1 LKYSTPLLLAA
12 AATSSIISS
21 EVHSKK
27 ISKLEESA
35 PTTTQQAQDE
45 ILDNSD
51 DLPVYSLAD
60 VAFNNGSNGRPIW
73 VSYAGNVYDIT
84 KFIANHPGGSDIIV
98 RASGQA
104 LEPYWNLYR
113 QHFSSDL
120 PMKILEPLQ
129 IGTLNL
135 NEQEKIDEM
144 MEKEYD
150 ENNPYRNEP
159 IRHSALKVHTEEPM
173 NAEVPKDLITSSYI
187 TPTELHY
194 IRHHHPVP
202 HVTDPKTYN
211 LEIDLSALGRPTV
224 SLTLE
229 DLKSLPKHE
238 VTVTLQC
245 SGNRRGD
252 FNKEVK
258 KTSGTSWDQGAISTA
273 KWAGPKLR
281 DILKLAGL
289 DEDQANLRGIEHVRF
304 ESLDGMKASIGLD
317 KAASPYGDCIIA
329 IEMNGEPIVPDHGY
343 PVRAIVPGYC
353 AVRNVKWLK
362 RIELS
367 EAEAEGAWQRGLNYK
382 VLPSGITDA
391 KKVDLSVMPSL
402 QEASVFSGI
411 TQLECKDNINNKT
424 AVKPGDQVMVKA
436 SGWAWAG
443 GGRNIVRVDLSG
455 DGGKSWV
462 DATIT
467 DGHEQKFNRAWAWVF
482 WTCDNIPAIVG
493 EDGKVQISSK
503 AVDAALNSQPES
515 CSHMWNVRGL
525 GNNSWHK
532 ASLNV
537 TN

>member
-1 LKYSTPLLLAA
+1 MANLRLSSLRHSLRSSTFPNNCLSYTHQRKSTQIHHCRNNQLRCFSSNVGATSASLLSKKADGNRHDSSSPLKYSTPILLAA
-12 AATSSIISS
+12 AATSSIIFS

-281 DILKLAGL
+281 DSKLLIFTYFLKKKSF
-289 DEDQANLRGIEHVRF
+289 RFIVIETEV
-304 ESLDGMKASIGLD
+304 
-317 KAASPYGDCIIA
+317 
-329 IEMNGEPIVPDHGY
+329 
-343 PVRAIVPGYC
+343 
-353 AVRNVKWLK
+353 
-362 RIELS
+362 
-367 EAEAEGAWQRGLNYK
+367 
-382 VLPSGITDA
+382 
-391 KKVDLSVMPSL
+391 
-402 QEASVFSGI
+402 
-411 TQLECKDNINNKT
+411 
-424 AVKPGDQVMVKA
+424 
-436 SGWAWAG
+436 
-443 GGRNIVRVDLSG
+443 
-455 DGGKSWV
+455 
-462 DATIT
+462 
-467 DGHEQKFNRAWAWVF
+467 
-482 WTCDNIPAIVG
+482 
-493 EDGKVQISSK
+493 
-503 AVDAALNSQPES
+503 
-515 CSHMWNVRGL
+515 
-525 GNNSWHK
+525 
-532 ASLNV
+532 
-537 TN
+537 